1 MHFEIL
7 IEDLSGKKALDTLMP
22 KIINDQDTFNVVD
35 YRGIGHIPKN
45 LKSPTDVSKRVLL
58 NQLSETAQRFRK
70 NFCQLHCPLS
80 SSGNCHLRLR

>member
-7 IEDLSGKKALDTLMP
+7 VEDPSGKKALDILMP

-45 LKSPTDVSKRVLL
+45 HKSEIEVNKRILL
-58 NQLSETAQRFRK
+58 NQQ
-70 NFCQLHCPLS
+70 N
-80 SSGNCHLRLR
+80 